1 MIKSILVPA
10 TGDEADLATF
20 AAALGVAREF
30 SAHIEFLHVHP
41 NAVETA
47 VAMTSDASGG
57 ILLGGLI
64 EQLEQDA
71 REREA
76 KTRRMFDEFC
86 ARESLAISET
96 HADPPSGPTAQWHV
110 ENGDE
115 ARWMTEYGLA
125 ADLIVA
131 RRGAEDEVAA
141 RSVLEAALLETG
153 RPLLISGAAMPAAS
167 FATVAIA
174 WKATPQAARA
184 VAAAMPFIV
193 RAKKVIV
200 MTVEEGRGTDDADR
214 LVRNLAW
221 HGCHASAERLTA
233 NARDGAE
240 TLLEAA
246 KGRAGLLVMGGY
258 GHSRLR
264 EWVFGGFTQRVLA
277 DAPLPVLMA
286 H

>member
-1 MIKSILVPA
+1 MIRSILVPA

-30 SAHIEFLHVHP
+30 SAHIEFLHVHL

-47 VAMTSDASGG
+47 VAMTSDPSGG
-57 ILLGGLI
+57 MLLGGLI

-76 KTRRMFDEFC
+76 KARRMFDEFC

-96 HADPPSGPTAQWHV
+96 PADQPSGPTAQWHV
-110 ENGDE
+110 ETGDE
-115 ARWMTEYGLA
+115 ARSITQYGIA

-131 RRGAEDEVAA
+131 RRGTEDEVTA
-141 RSVLEAALLETG
+141 RSVLEAALLNTG
-153 RPLLISGAAMPAAS
+153 RPLLIPSAVMPTAS
-167 FATVAIA
+167 FAAVAIA

-184 VAAAMPFIV
+184 VAGAMPFIA
-193 RAKKVIV
+193 RAKEVIV
-200 MTVEEGRGTDDADR
+200 MAVEEGQGTDDADR

-233 NARDGAE
+233 NGRDGAE
-240 TLLEAA
+240 VLLDAA

>member
-10 TGDEADLATF
+10 TGDQADLATF

-30 SAHIEFLHVHP
+30 SAHIEVLHVHL

-47 VAMTSDASGG
+47 VAMTSDPSGG
-57 ILLGGLI
+57 VLLGGLI
-64 EQLEQDA
+64 EQLDQDA

-76 KTRRMFDEFC
+76 KAKRMFDEFC

-96 HADPPSGPTAQWHV
+96 PTDQPRGPTAQWHV
-110 ENGDE
+110 ETGDE
-115 ARWMTEYGLA
+115 TRWIAECGMA
-125 ADLIVA
+125 ADLIVG

-141 RSVLEAALLETG
+141 RLVLEAALLDTG
-153 RPLLISGAAMPAAS
+153 RPLLIPSNAMPAPS
-167 FATVAIA
+167 FAAVAIA
-174 WKATPQAARA
+174 WKATPQAART
-184 VAAAMPFIV
+184 VAAAMPFIA
-193 RAKKVIV
+193 RAEQVIV
-200 MTVEEGRGTDDADR
+200 MAVEEGQGTDSADR

-221 HGCHASAERLTA
+221 HGCRATAEILTPKDEGA
-233 NARDGAE
+233 AE
-240 TLLEAA
+240 TMLGAA

-277 DAPLPVLMA
+277 DAPLQVLMA

>member
-1 MIKSILVPA
+1 MIKSILVLA
-10 TGDEADLATF
+10 TGGQADLATF

-30 SAHIEFLHVHP
+30 CAHIEFLHVHL

-47 VAMTSDASGG
+47 AAMTSDASGG
-57 ILLGGLI
+57 MLLGDLI
-64 EQLEQDA
+64 EQLEKDA

-76 KTRRMFDEFC
+76 KAKRMFDEFC
-86 ARESLAISET
+86 ARESVAISET
-96 HADPPSGPTAQWHV
+96 PADQPRGPTAQWHV

-115 ARWMTEYGLA
+115 ARWITEYGMA
-125 ADLIVA
+125 ADLIIA
-131 RRGAEDEVAA
+131 RRGTEDEVAA
-141 RSVLEAALLETG
+141 HSVLEAALLDTG
-153 RPLLISGAAMPAAS
+153 RPLMISGAAMPAVS

-184 VAAAMPFIV
+184 VAAAMPFIA
-193 RAKKVIV
+193 RAKEIIV
-200 MTVEEGRGTDDADR
+200 LTVEEGQGTDDADR

-233 NARDGAE
+233 NGRDGAD
-240 TLLEAA
+240 LLLDAA
-246 KGRAGLLVMGGY
+246 KERAGLLVMGGY

-277 DAPLPVLMA
+277 EASLPVLMA